1 MNGKNIEITKA
12 EIDFIKGLEPFDL
25 KMLLSE
31 IHDHGWP
38 MARKLIVIMAYAL
51 KRNAA
56 GQA

>member
-25 KMLLSE
+25 TMLLSE
-31 IHDHGWP
+31 INDHGWP
-38 MARKLIVIMAYAL
+38 MARKLIVVMADVL
-51 KRNAA
+51 KRNAV